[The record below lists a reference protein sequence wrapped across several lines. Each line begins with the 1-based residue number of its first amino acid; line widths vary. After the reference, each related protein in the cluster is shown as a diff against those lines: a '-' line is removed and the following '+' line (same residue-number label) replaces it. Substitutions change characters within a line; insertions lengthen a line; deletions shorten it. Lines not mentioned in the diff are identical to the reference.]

1 MAVSAIV
8 ASTVVSVGAT
18 VSSMQSQKKAA
29 REQRRAAELQRQRD
43 RAAQQRQRAAAIRE
57 TRLAAARAS
66 QAAANQGVAGSSGA
80 QGGGGSII
88 SQGTANISF
97 LDQGIRVGDQIS
109 ERLGRA
115 AQYRQRA
122 QTAQGIGQ
130 LSNQV
135 MGVFPNA
142 TADLTSRIES
152 FFGRGT
158 S

>member
-1 MAVSAIV
+1 MAIAAVVGGAVVSAG
-8 ASTVVSVGAT
+8 ASI
-18 VSSMQSQKKAA
+18 SSMQNQKKAA

-80 QGGGGSII
+80 QGGVGSII

-122 QTAQGIGQ
+122 QTAQAVGQ
-130 LSNQV
+130 LAGQV
-135 MGVFPNA
+135 VGAFPNT
-142 TADLTSRIES
+142 TADLVDRV
-152 FFGRGT
+152 FGGG
-158 S
+158 SSS

>member
-8 ASTVVSVGAT
+8 AGAVVSAGSSV
-18 VSSMQSQKKAA
+18 VSMQNQKKAA
-29 REQRRAAELQRQRD
+29 RQQRRAAELQRQRD

-80 QGGGGSII
+80 QGGVGSII

-122 QTAQGIGQ
+122 QTAQAVGQ
-130 LSNQV
+130 LAGQV
-135 MGVFPNA
+135 VGAFPNT
-142 TADLTSRIES
+142 TADLVDRV
-152 FFGRGT
+152 FGGG
-158 S
+158 SSS

>member
-8 ASTVVSVGAT
+8 VGAAA
-18 VSSMQSQKKAA
+18 VGAGASISSMQNQKKAA

-80 QGGGGSII
+80 QGGVGSII

-122 QTAQGIGQ
+122 QTAQAVGQ
-130 LSNQV
+130 LAGQV
-135 MGVFPNA
+135 VGAFPNT
-142 TADLTSRIES
+142 TADLVDRV
-152 FFGRGT
+152 FGGG
-158 S
+158 SSS

>member
-1 MAVSAIV
+1 MAIAAVVGGAVVSAG
-8 ASTVVSVGAT
+8 ASI
-18 VSSMQSQKKAA
+18 SSMQNQKKAA

-80 QGGGGSII
+80 QGGVGSII

-122 QTAQGIGQ
+122 QTAQAVGQ
-130 LSNQV
+130 LAGQV
-135 MGVFPNA
+135 VGAFPNT
-142 TADLTSRIES
+142 TADLVDRV
-152 FFGRGT
+152 FGGG
-158 S
+158 SSSS

>member
-18 VSSMQSQKKAA
+18 VSSMQNQKKAA

-80 QGGGGSII
+80 QGGVGSII

-122 QTAQGIGQ
+122 QTAQAVGQ
-130 LSNQV
+130 LAGQV
-135 MGVFPNA
+135 VGAFPNT
-142 TADLTSRIES
+142 TADLVDRV
-152 FFGRGT
+152 FGGG
-158 S
+158 SSS

>member
-1 MAVSAIV
+1 MAVSAIIGS
-8 ASTVVSVGAT
+8 AVVSAGASI
-18 VSSMQSQKKAA
+18 SSMQSQKKAA

-80 QGGGGSII
+80 QGGVGSII

-122 QTAQGIGQ
+122 QTAQAVGQ
-130 LSNQV
+130 LAGQV
-135 MGVFPNA
+135 VGAFPNT
-142 TADLTSRIES
+142 TADLVDRV
-152 FFGRGT
+152 FGGG
-158 S
+158 SSS